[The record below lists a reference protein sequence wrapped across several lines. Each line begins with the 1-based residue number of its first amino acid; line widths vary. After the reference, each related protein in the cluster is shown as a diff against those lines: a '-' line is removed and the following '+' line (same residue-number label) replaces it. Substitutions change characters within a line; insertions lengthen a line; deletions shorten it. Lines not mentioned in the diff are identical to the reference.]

1 VRFVAQCGAE
11 EVFCEAINRRGNN
24 LKLTESVLRE
34 NGFLAEAEAVGKIR
48 KDVNRSAYTVELL
61 RNVQAAMRKHM
72 SVKQLRF
79 LLYTSALTPEDE
91 ARIRKDPAGVIW
103 LVKEKKEKI
112 SL

>member
-1 VRFVAQCGAE
+1 
-11 EVFCEAINRRGNN
+11 
-24 LKLTESVLRE
+24 
-34 NGFLAEAEAVGKIR
+34 
-48 KDVNRSAYTVELL
+48 L